1 MLQYIMLVYKNG
13 VKAEF
18 CENPEQLLNKVDENR
33 IGVLT
38 SVWVYDDHIETMDLV
53 AIDKFEEDYRKWTE
67 DVNMLREIKCPICR
81 SNDNMRVI
89 GTDTLHC
96 MECDILID
104 TKVTCPDCGEYTYEY
119 NTVEQ
124 DPGMGLYCCK
134 SRKTISNQYM
144 THDDF
149 LEDGKDYVDCTKILQ
164 DQLVL
169 FKRET
174 GMDIRDGMFDIAYEN
189 VNVMMNAGF
198 ECAENECDNCPIAHE
213 LKRSKYNIDDT
224 ADYITCGDFVEM
236 YKKEHAVAS
245 EASN

>member
-18 CENPEQLLNKVDENR
+18 CENPEQLLNKVNENR

-67 DVNMLREIKCPICR
+67 EVNMLREIKCPICR

-104 TKVTCPDCGEYTYEY
+104 TKVTCPDCGAYTYEY
-119 NTVEQ
+119 DKVEQ

-213 LKRSKYNIDDT
+213 LKRSKYNTDDT
-224 ADYITCGDFVEM
+224 DDYITCGDFVER